1 MIGFYVSPFNCYK
14 ANSTVFF
21 FFFLSGGGGLTFG
34 VTEIW
39 GVFLISL
46 CVPAK
51 VPVISWAINITVQI
65 PLTNEDCSV
74 VMKKET
80 IIRP

>member
-1 MIGFYVSPFNCYK
+1 MRSF
-14 ANSTVFF
+14 
-21 FFFLSGGGGLTFG
+21 
-34 VTEIW
+34 
-39 GVFLISL
+39 
-46 CVPAK
+46 PAK

>member
-21 FFFLSGGGGLTFG
+21 FFVSGTGGLTFG

-65 PLTNEDCSV
+65 PLTNEGCSV